1 MVPKR
6 APGGEPR
13 GGGVLLLVVGV
24 LVATKFIVLL
34 AVLIVVRLRILVALA
49 IEFIMIDVIYILYI
63 GDQLQ

>member
-1 MVPKR
+1 MAR
-6 APGGEPR
+6 GGEPR

>member
-1 MVPKR
+1 M

-13 GGGVLLLVVGV
+13 GGGVLVVVVGV
-24 LVATKFIVLL
+24 LGATKFIVLL

>member
-1 MVPKR
+1 M